1 MKPMRKYFFCRYC
14 GKQFREGR
22 QRQLTCGSPECTAAY
37 YNDYWRLK
45 HQRELMKV
53 VPTHTRTIT
62 QSRKWSCKEVRTLLR
77 GFRNGLAPLEIAALL
92 TDPQRTPRQ
101 VTTKANRLRKR
112 GVFIPYT
119 ARAIRSGRQAKIEV
133 VDALAEKEQAELK
146 LPSTS
151 QEEFRRRL
159 SEFVHEV
166 YGDQAP
172 KLEQALGLE
181 DA

>member
-1 MKPMRKYFFCRYC
+1 MKSMRKYFFCRYC
-14 GKQFREGR
+14 GKQFREEH

-37 YNDYWRLK
+37 YNDYWRLE

-53 VPTHTRTIT
+53 IPTHTRVIT
-62 QSRKWSCKEVRTLLR
+62 QSRKWSCKEVRTLVR

-112 GVFIPYT
+112 GMSIPYT
-119 ARAIRSGRQAKIEV
+119 ARAVKSGRKAKIEV
-133 VDALAEKEQAELK
+133 VDALAERERTELK
-146 LPSTS
+146 LPPTS
-151 QEEFRRRL
+151 QEEFRHRL
-159 SEFVHEV
+159 SEFVQEV

-172 KLEQALGLE
+172 KLVQVLGLE